1 MLPTPSELQKA
12 WEDIQRLHTQ
22 YLAVHEVIIP
32 KVDDYAAHNRS
43 LQLAVL
49 WHYRDREVHKD
60 EVSAIAQRDRPGAA
74 TDQQIRHLKRDGWDI
89 GPKPGRHKLN
99 PFRPSQEFVN
109 ENARKRMRLG
119 AEDFESVKQAFGGRC
134 ATCGATE
141 GEPDPRYGSNVVRLQ
156 RGHRD
161 PHEAGDDPENIIPQC
176 QFCNQAYRNDFVFDE
191 KGRATAVASVRPV
204 SRASSAV
211 QREIRNLLCESEERE
226 SHASSDL
233 QDGQP

>member
-109 ENARKRMRLG
+109 E
-119 AEDFESVKQAFGGRC
+119 
-134 ATCGATE
+134 
-141 GEPDPRYGSNVVRLQ
+141 
-156 RGHRD
+156 
-161 PHEAGDDPENIIPQC
+161 
-176 QFCNQAYRNDFVFDE
+176 
-191 KGRATAVASVRPV
+191 AVASVRPV